1 MQSET
6 GKSPHLKNKFVN
18 LNYVANQC
26 TMGPPLYTGSS
37 SMDLNHCASK
47 ILKKNPETFK
57 KQSLNLRCTGKYL
70 HYICIVFT
78 TIYVGFALY

>member
-6 GKSPHLKNKFVN
+6 GKSPHLKNKLVN

-47 ILKKNPETFK
+47 IFFKNIHCHSNE
-57 KQSLNLRCTGKYL
+57 NGNYL